1 MPNKIDFNKK
11 ISKMNKSM
19 SLNKG
24 FQCNDLIKDDITND
38 EKIKI
43 SMTNK
48 LMDDS
53 DKNFKSRNFLRKQI
67 NKESNDYKK
76 SKIDEECLPEN
87 FFKNNIFQYYYST
100 IEYLKKYY
108 FKSYMNYNINN
119 ISKKNTLNIYNVS
132 YINTLNSNIKIDN
145 NIKNNNFINN
155 DKDKK
160 SNFIYNNINGN
171 DKNKTNGSN
180 KNLVVEEEEK
190 INAFSK
196 TEINNNKLNSYFESN
211 TKSNN
216 NEFKNLIININCP
229 SFKPS
234 NLKNKENKNI
244 ISESNIISNKVENKN
259 GKENELAEDEYSII
273 MFGKKGWVCSLCNN
287 FNYEARIKCNRCK
300 SLKNPKK
307 IVNKK
312 RKINNELNLN
322 NNEENNDWI
331 CSKCKNLNYSFRTVC
346 NRCKVPK
353 IYQFIV
359 KPIFF
364 QNIIYNNIIRYSP
377 KITPSYIIFN
387 KIS

>member
-312 RKINNELNLN
+312 SKISNELNLN

-331 CSKCKNLNYSFRTVC
+331 CSKCKN
-346 NRCKVPK
+346 
-353 IYQFIV
+353 
-359 KPIFF
+359 
-364 QNIIYNNIIRYSP
+364 
-377 KITPSYIIFN
+377 
-387 KIS
+387 